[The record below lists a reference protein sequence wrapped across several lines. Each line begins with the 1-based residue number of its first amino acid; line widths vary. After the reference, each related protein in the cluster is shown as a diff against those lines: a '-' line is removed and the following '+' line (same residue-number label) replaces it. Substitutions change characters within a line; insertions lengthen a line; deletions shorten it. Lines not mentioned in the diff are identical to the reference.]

1 MFDLSDPGPT
11 ENLSKM
17 LRQALPSEGADSP
30 DSRILLVEDHKD
42 TCEFLVV
49 LLAHSQYQVE
59 TASTISEAL
68 KLVETHPFGLFIFD
82 SLLPDGSGVELCR
95 RVRKFNQRTPIIFYS
110 GLAYETDI
118 TNALEAGAQAYLVK
132 PVDLTELMEAVENLI
147 GKCADSP
154 SLEKQSV

>member
-1 MFDLSDPGPT
+1 
-11 ENLSKM
+11 M
-17 LRQALPSEGADSP
+17 LRQAVPSEGGGLP
-30 DSRILLVEDHKD
+30 TSRILLVEDHED
-42 TCEFLVV
+42 TCEFLV
-49 LLAHSQYQVE
+49 LLFANSQYQIE

-68 KLVETHPFGLFIFD
+68 KLVETHPFDLFIFD

-132 PVDLTELMEAVENLI
+132 PLDLTDLIEAVENLI
-147 GKCADSP
+147 GKSADCHSF
-154 SLEKQSV
+154 